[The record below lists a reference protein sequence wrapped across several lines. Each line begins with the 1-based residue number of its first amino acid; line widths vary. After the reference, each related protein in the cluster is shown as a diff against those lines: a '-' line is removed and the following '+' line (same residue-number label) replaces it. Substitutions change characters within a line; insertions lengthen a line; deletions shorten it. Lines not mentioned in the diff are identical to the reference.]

1 MSHPPC
7 SPLPWHQPEGSEPA
21 LTILS
26 IGVGLFS
33 VALFLLGFVLL
44 APRRPRVPLDRR
56 QPAQHQPDSQL
67 TRFAGSAVHL
77 VDGYFSQRKVRLF
90 SREALENAGLRL
102 GQSDFF
108 VLVLAGAFVGALAGF
123 IVAGPVLAILF
134 VLLAPLAGHLVIG
147 FLTGKRR
154 VMFDQ
159 QLGDT
164 LQLLSGGLRAGH
176 SILRAIDAAAA
187 ESQSPTAEEMRR
199 VITETS
205 LGRDLQSSLTDT
217 AERMRSDDFVWIA
230 QAIQINREVGGNL
243 AEVLD
248 QVGETIRERSEIKGH
263 IKSLAA
269 EGKFS
274 AYILMAMPFGIVAM
288 LMVANPGY
296 MNSMFTHLL
305 GWVMIGASLVMMTI
319 GGLWMRKIIDLKF

>member
-1 MSHPPC
+1 MT
-7 SPLPWHQPEGSEPA
+7 
-21 LTILS
+21 LTF
-26 IGVGLFS
+26 GV
-33 VALFLLGFVLL
+33 AFLVTAVLL
-44 APRRPRVPLDRR
+44 LATVFLSPGAVRVPLDRR
-56 QPAQHQPDSQL
+56 RPVQAAPDSSL
-67 TRFAGSAVHL
+67 SRFAGSAVNL
-77 VDGYFSQRKVRLF
+77 AEGFFAQRKVRLF
-90 SREALENAGLRL
+90 NRDALEQAGLRM
-102 GQSDFF
+102 GQGDFY
-108 VLVLAGAFVGALAGF
+108 VLLAVGAFVGALAGL
-123 IVAGPVLAILF
+123 VVGGPLLAILL
-134 VLLAPLAGHLVIG
+134 VVLAPVAGHLVLT

-154 VMFDQ
+154 AKFDD

-176 SILRAIDAAAA
+176 SILRAIDAAGS

-205 LGRDLQSSLTDT
+205 LGRDLLASLSDT
-217 AERMRSDDFVWIA
+217 ADRMRSEDFVWIA

-248 QVGETIRERSEIKGH
+248 QVNETIRERAEIKGH

-274 AYILMAMPFGIVAM
+274 AYILMAMPIGIVLM
-288 LMVANPGY
+288 LMLVNPGY
-296 MNSMFTHLL
+296 MNVMFTNPL
-305 GWVMIGASLVMMTI
+305 GWAMIAASVILMTI